1 MSHRMPKKSALR
13 GVEIGNGNG
22 GNDNGGNGNG
32 GNLTSEIEDLDPTE
46 NFPQWSKTILLLL
59 DYAMIEGIR
68 RGLHMF
74 VHLLDSARI
83 ELHAQVARSLEE
95 MDKLPADM
103 DRPEETNKATRARR
117 RRTVS

>member
-1 MSHRMPKKSALR
+1 MSRRTPKKNSST
-13 GVEIGNGNG
+13 GKEMGNGNG
-22 GNDNGGNGNG
+22 GNGN
-32 GNLTSEIEDLDPTE
+32 SEFEDLDPTE

-95 MDKLPADM
+95 MDAPLTEKDE
-103 DRPEETNKATRARR
+103 PEEAAAAARARR